1 MTFQNPATFNIKPI
15 LSNIQQNCNIA
26 DAKYAGNF
34 TLCIYLLKMREYF
47 RWEKGFTYT
56 SNLPQSEIGQWLIKR
71 EALWSDLED
80 KEFNLLEIDNDELDP
95 FDTQKINQHLVPNG
109 YIYSAGL
116 GQQAKP
122 HFFLGELEQHKV
134 YNGYN
139 IYISNKEYA
148 RELSAYPAMSIGTDI
163 FIRRES
169 LRRMLWE
176 KLETWRWN
184 KPQNAM
190 QRALNYYDFDNDLEL
205 ALDEM
210 TSVEIETTTLHEIG
224 EIKAGELLSSEWH
237 DLLISLPRCKAE
249 IMLRA
254 VRDHL
259 ADSLSTIPS
268 LVNNNQTASTH
279 FYFANFALMRKE
291 IFPSLMLTYQHWL
304 DTNDNSQIL
313 ELALKSK
320 EHWLKIANQ
329 AIAIYNQKNN
339 NLELEIEI
347 EIEKMIEKNT
357 L

>member
-1 MTFQNPATFNIKPI
+1 MTLENTDTFNIKPI
-15 LSNIQQNCNIA
+15 TSNIQTNCNIA

-47 RWEKGFTYT
+47 RWEKGFGYT
-56 SNLPQSEIGQWLIKR
+56 SNLPQSDVGQWLIKR

-80 KEFNLLEIDNDELDP
+80 KDFNLLEIDNDEIDP

-109 YIYSAGL
+109 YVYSAGL
-116 GQQAKP
+116 GIQAKP
-122 HFFLGELEQHKV
+122 HFFLGALQEHRTF
-134 YNGYN
+134 NGYN
-139 IYISNKEYA
+139 SYISDKEYA
-148 RELSAYPAMSIGTDI
+148 RQLSAYPAMSNGNDI

-184 KPQNAM
+184 KPKNAM
-190 QRALNYYDFDNDLEL
+190 QRALEFYNFDDDIEQ

-224 EIKAGELLSSEWH
+224 EIQAGELLGSKWQ
-237 DLLISLPRCKAE
+237 DLLLSLPRGKTE

-259 ADSLSTIPS
+259 ADALSTIPS
-268 LVNNNQTASTH
+268 LVENNQTASLH

-291 IFPSLMLTYQHWL
+291 IFPSLLESYQFFV
-304 DTNDNSQIL
+304 DSNDSSKIL
-313 ELALKSK
+313 EQVLINK
-320 EHWLKIANQ
+320 EHWLNLANS
-329 AIAIYNQKNN
+329 AIKLYEQRDTNVNLAIE
-339 NLELEIEI
+339 ELIEN
-347 EIEKMIEKNT
+347 NT

>member
-1 MTFQNPATFNIKPI
+1 MAFQNTTAFDIKSI
-15 LSNIQQNCNIA
+15 LSNIQHNCNIA

-47 RWEKGFTYT
+47 RWEKGFTY
-56 SNLPQSEIGQWLIKR
+56 SSSLPQSEVGQWLIKR
-71 EALWSDLED
+71 EELWSNLED
-80 KEFNLLEIDNDELDP
+80 KEFNLLEINNDEIDP
-95 FDTQKINQHLVPNG
+95 FDTKKVNQHLVPNG

-116 GQQAKP
+116 GQQARP
-122 HFFLGELEQHKV
+122 HFFLGELEQHKTF
-134 YNGYN
+134 NGYN
-139 IYISNKEYA
+139 IYISNKEFA

-184 KPQNAM
+184 KPKNAM
-190 QRALNYYDFDNDLEL
+190 ERALNFYDFNNNLET

-210 TSVEIETTTLHEIG
+210 TTVEIESTILHEIG
-224 EIKAGELLSSEWH
+224 EIKAGEMLDSRWHELL
-237 DLLISLPRCKAE
+237 LSLPRCKAE

-268 LVNNNQTASTH
+268 LIKNNQTASLH
-279 FYFANFALMRKE
+279 FYFANFTLMRKE
-291 IFPSLMLTYQHWL
+291 LFPSLLNAYQYWL
-304 DTNDNSQIL
+304 DTKDNTKIL
-313 ELALKSK
+313 ELSLKSTK
-320 EHWLKIANQ
+320 HWLNIAGL
-329 AIAIYNQKNN
+329 AIELYDLHGKDARTAI
-339 NLELEIEI
+339 EE
-347 EIEKMIEKNT
+347 MIENNI

>member
-1 MTFQNPATFNIKPI
+1 MTVPNSTAFNIKPI

-47 RWEKGFTYT
+47 RWEKGFNY
-56 SNLPQSEIGQWLIKR
+56 SSSLSQSEIGQWLIKR

-80 KEFNLLEIDNDELDP
+80 QDFNPLEINNDTVDP
-95 FDTQKINQHLVPNG
+95 FDTQTINQHLVPNG
-109 YIYSAGL
+109 FIYSAGL

-134 YNGYN
+134 INGYN

-184 KPQNAM
+184 KPKNAM
-190 QRALNYYDFDNDLEL
+190 AHALSFYDFDSDIEK

-224 EIKAGELLSSEWH
+224 EIKAGEILNSQWH
-237 DLLISLPRCKAE
+237 SLMLSLPRCKTE

-259 ADSLSTIPS
+259 ADALSTIPS
-268 LVNNNQTASTH
+268 LIKNNQTASLH
-279 FYFANFALMRKE
+279 FYFANFTLMRKE
-291 IFPSLMLTYQHWL
+291 LFPSLLNTYQNWL
-304 DTNDNSQIL
+304 DTDNSSAILKHVLVSKQHWIQIINTAIDL
-313 ELALKSK
+313 YQQHDKD
-320 EHWLKIANQ
+320 ANT
-329 AIAIYNQKNN
+329 AI
-339 NLELEIEI
+339 EE
-347 EIEKMIEKNT
+347 MIQDNI